1 MHEIGQIIKAS
12 ISGIKP
18 YGLFLKL
25 DEGFG
30 FCHISN
36 ISNNFIKD
44 LNETFYIGQFLN
56 VKIIEITEHGK
67 INVSIKDCQNDNIK
81 LKPKTINKPKT
92 ESEINFKDK
101 PIHNKTEKQ
110 TFEEMLAAFMK
121 TSDDK
126 FSSMNKRKQ
135 KKKK

>member
-36 ISNNFIKD
+36 VSNNFIKD

-56 VKIIEITEHGK
+56 VKIIEITEQGK

-81 LKPKTINKPKT
+81 LKSKIINKPKT

-101 PIHNKTEKQ
+101 PIHYKTEKQ
-110 TFEEMLAAFMK
+110 TFEEMLATFMK
-121 TSDDK
+121 ASEYK